1 MNKKSILKV
10 AIFAV
15 LSIVIISMGTCLA
28 AIKEPD
34 SIQWSYITSTGVML
48 DKYAEYEDYDVLEC
62 AGNTSSSYGT
72 TAYVKMELK
81 YYKNGSWQVFD
92 SWEDSGNR
100 NALVEDYVRVTPG
113 YTYRLFTTHK
123 VYNSSGAL
131 LETFTDKSSNT
142 VTSPSRS

>member
-34 SIQWSYITSTGVML
+34 STQWSYITSTGIFL
-48 DKYAEYEDYDVLEC
+48 DKYAEYADYDVLLC
-62 AGNTSSSYGT
+62 SADTSSSYGT
-72 TAYVKMELK
+72 TGYVKVELK
-81 YYKNGSWQVFD
+81 YYKDGSWQVYD

-100 NALVEDYVRVTPG
+100 FGGVDELVRVTPG
-113 YTYRLFTTHK
+113 YTYRVYTTHK
-123 VYNSSGAL
+123 VFSSSGAL
-131 LETFTDKSSNT
+131 LETFTDRSSNT
-142 VTSPSRS
+142 ITSPSRS

>member
-1 MNKKSILKV
+1 MNKKNILKV
-10 AIFAV
+10 AIFAI

-34 SIQWSYITSTGVML
+34 SIQWSYITSTGILL
-48 DKYAEYEDYDVLEC
+48 DKYAEYDDYDVLLC
-62 AGNTSSSYGT
+62 SANTSSSYGT
-72 TAYVKMELK
+72 TAYIKMELK
-81 YYKNGSWQVFD
+81 YYKDGEWQVYD

-100 NALVEDYVRVTPG
+100 AALVEDYVRVTPG

-123 VYNSSGAL
+123 VYSSSGAL

-142 VTSPSRS
+142 VASPSRS

>member
-1 MNKKSILKV
+1 MNKKNILKV

-34 SIQWSYITSTGVML
+34 SIQWSYITSTGILL
-48 DKYAEYEDYDVLEC
+48 DKYAEYEDYDILEC
-62 AGNTSSSYGT
+62 GGNTSSSYGT
-72 TAYVKMELK
+72 NAYVLVELK
-81 YYKNGSWQVFD
+81 YYKNGSWQVYD
-92 SWEDSGNR
+92 SWEDTGNR
-100 NALVEDYVRVTPG
+100 AAIVEERVKVTPG
-113 YTYRLFTTHK
+113 YTYRVFTTHK
-123 VYNSSGAL
+123 VYSSSGAL

>member
-34 SIQWSYITSTGVML
+34 STQWSYITSTGIFL
-48 DKYAEYEDYDVLEC
+48 DKYAEYADYDVLLC
-62 AGNTSSSYGT
+62 SADTSSSYGT

>member
-1 MNKKSILKV
+1 MNKKNILKV

-34 SIQWSYITSTGVML
+34 SIQWSYITSTGVLL

-62 AGNTSSSYGT
+62 CGNTSSSYGT
-72 TAYVKMELK
+72 KAYVLVELK
-81 YYKNGSWQVFD
+81 YYKDGSWQVYD
-92 SWEDSGNR
+92 SWEDTGNR
-100 NALVEDYVRVTPG
+100 AAAVGEYVRVTPG
-113 YTYRLFTTHK
+113 YTYRVYTTHK
-123 VYNSSGAL
+123 VFSSSGAL

-142 VTSPSRS
+142 VASYTRD

>member
-1 MNKKSILKV
+1 MNKKNILKV

-34 SIQWSYITSTGVML
+34 SIQWSYITSTGIQL
-48 DKYAEYEDYDVLEC
+48 DKYASYDNYDVLLC
-62 AGNTSSSYGT
+62 SADTSSSYGT

-81 YYKNGSWQVFD
+81 YYKDGSWQVFD
-92 SWEDSGNR
+92 SWEDSGSR
-100 NALVEDYVRVTPG
+100 AALVGEYVRVTPG
-113 YTYRLFTTHK
+113 YTYRIFTTHK
-123 VYNSSGAL
+123 VYSSSGAL

-142 VTSPSRS
+142 VTSPTRN

>member
-28 AIKEPD
+28 AIKKPD
-34 SIQWSYITSTGVML
+34 SIQWSYITSTSIGF
-48 DKYAEYEDYDVLEC
+48 DKYATYTDYDVLEC
-62 AGNTSSSYGT
+62 GADTSSSYGT
-72 TAYVKMELK
+72 TAYVKVELK
-81 YYKNGSWQVFD
+81 YYKDGSWQVFD

-100 NALVEDYVRVTPG
+100 FAAVGEHVRVTPG
-113 YTYRLFTTHK
+113 YTYRVYTTHK
-123 VYNSSGAL
+123 VYSSSGAL

>member
-1 MNKKSILKV
+1 MNKKNILKV

-34 SIQWSYITSTGVML
+34 SVQWSYITSTSILL
-48 DKYAEYEDYDVLEC
+48 DKCEEYEDYDIFEC
-62 AGNTSSSYGT
+62 AADTSSSYGT
-72 TAYVKMELK
+72 TAYVKVELK
-81 YYKNGSWQVFD
+81 YYKDGKWQVYD

-100 NALVEDYVRVTPG
+100 LAAVDECIRVTPG
-113 YTYRLFTTHK
+113 YTYRVFTTHK
-123 VYNSSGAL
+123 VYSSSGAL

-142 VTSPSRS
+142 IASLSRN